1 MSTPYKAKHS
11 FETRFAEARK
21 IRESFPGRIPVIIE
35 KASRTGEI
43 PTIDKNK
50 FLVPA
55 DLTLG
60 QFIYVVRK
68 RMCLGP
74 EKALFLFVN
83 NSLPP
88 TGVLMRELYAQYA
101 DEDGF
106 MYATYGGE
114 NTFGALPQKYTPR
127 IRPSLILG

>member
-1 MSTPYKAKHS
+1 MIPYKTKHS
-11 FETRFAEARK
+11 FETRLAESRK

-35 KASRTGEI
+35 KASRSGEI

-74 EKALFLFVN
+74 EKALFLFIN
-83 NSLPP
+83 NTLPQ
-88 TGVLMRELYAQYA
+88 TGIIIRQLYAQFA

-114 NTFGALPQKYTPR
+114 NTFGA
-127 IRPSLILG
+127 